1 MFIANKNG
9 QSLVNHS
16 LAVGLLSTIL
26 FDKNFSEEKFN
37 ELREILNID
46 SINVLKYKNI
56 KNVIFNA
63 GLFHDLGKLD
73 DNFQN
78 YIGKITSADVEHFDV
93 QNEDFDIN
101 EYPLHHEIS
110 FALLSSLQQ
119 LNVPKLKPFEKNA
132 LLYTVYYHHAN
143 PLRDDPDKFKNSFN
157 ILNAKGFDQ
166 SIFLKNV
173 KIFISNLQDV
183 LPKVM
188 KSYISAEG
196 ISEEDLSDVNELSK
210 LMIKPDFQSG
220 AYLKN
225 QNQESESAEFFK
237 NAIMFLMRSILISAD
252 RIVSSLSKE
261 MLNGIVEDGDFDLLL
276 HCLEKDDVH
285 NINAEIIDM
294 SSSFE
299 YSDRSI
305 AQEKTASD
313 LNRDD
318 VMVLKGA
325 AGVGKTKIMLEWIKN
340 RNNNKQNIIIVPKV
354 SIGDSLFKEIKD
366 NYLPTVSVEIITGE
380 TQLKSVKGN
389 VKQNDQLFS
398 SDIVITTIDQ
408 IVNMMLSHKKIDLFL
423 YVLGQNIIFDEF
435 HEFMNQP
442 AILMLFIQFVFLKQM
457 NENSSCLLVSA
468 TPNMFLVKEKLK
480 IKNKNIITIKS
491 FNEKTYNI
499 QLKTFKDHIHNKNA
513 KNEMFEQ
520 QEMGTICI
528 FNTATKA
535 QLSAISAIKD
545 GEQNTLVHHSKF
557 LKEDKKYNVK
567 KIFKEFGKRNPT
579 QMNVLRAGPIIQA
592 SFDIS
597 TNKMLTEISNIDD
610 VFQRLGRVN
619 RWGLSNN
626 ANYIIYIPE
635 DLNKTGSLIK
645 GFERNN
651 HENSTKLFINYIMS
665 KKEQLKKITLNDFYQ
680 LYDDFFNRK
689 EVKNAYQ
696 EDFEKMKVSADDIF
710 KMGFEPVK
718 VKAKEIKKEKGIVS
732 SKSGIRGSANIFCVV
747 NNATVNKNGDFNVEE
762 VIDIKKQTL
771 SFNVSEFYGF
781 ENQNK
786 YIEESRDQMAKYGK
800 KQKALNDVLV
810 NLKSKSYQAKKKI
823 ATVSPFIIKSLAK
836 NEDMPIFLSFTQKT
850 KKIEFE
856 DQYFNVNYEN
866 VKIGVLK
873 QKYL

>member
-1 MFIANKNG
+1 MFITNKIG

-16 LAVGLLSTIL
+16 LAVGMLSTIL
-26 FDKNFSEEKFN
+26 FEKNFPEEKFD

-46 SINVLKYKNI
+46 SMNVLKYKNI
-56 KNVIFNA
+56 KNIIFNA

-73 DNFQN
+73 DNFQK
-78 YIGKITSADVEHFDV
+78 YIGKITSDDIEHFDI
-93 QNEDFDIN
+93 QNEDFDVN

-110 FALLSSLQQ
+110 FALLSSFQQ
-119 LNVPKLKPFEKNA
+119 LNALKPFEKNA
-132 LLYTVYYHHAN
+132 LFYTVYYHHAN
-143 PLRDDPDKFKNSFN
+143 PLRYDQDKFKNSFN
-157 ILNAKGFDQ
+157 ILNAKGLDQ
-166 SIFLKNV
+166 SILFKN
-173 KIFISNLQDV
+173 ISSFMSNLEDV
-183 LPKVM
+183 LPKSM

-196 ISEEDLSDVNELSK
+196 ISEEDLNDVNELSK
-210 LMIKPDFQSG
+210 SMTKPIFQSG

-225 QNQESESAEFFK
+225 QDQESAEFFK
-237 NAIMFLMRSILISAD
+237 NAIMFLMRSVLISAD
-252 RIVSSLSKE
+252 RVVSSLSKE
-261 MLNGIVEDGDFDLLL
+261 MLDEIVEEGDFDLLL
-276 HCLEKDDVH
+276 HCLEKDDVS
-285 NINAEIIDM
+285 NINAEIINM
-294 SSSFE
+294 TSSFE
-299 YSDRSI
+299 HSERSI
-305 AQEKTASD
+305 AQEKTASN
-313 LNRDD
+313 LNHDE

-340 RNNNKQNIIIVPKV
+340 RNNNKRNIIIVPKV
-354 SIGDSLFKEIKD
+354 SIADSLFKEIKD
-366 NYLPTVSVEIITGE
+366 NYLPTVSVEIITSE
-380 TQLKSVKGN
+380 TKLKSVKGS
-389 VKQNDQLFS
+389 VEQNDQLFS

-408 IVNMMLSHKKIDLFL
+408 VVNMMLSHKKIDMFL
-423 YVLGQNIIFDEF
+423 YVLSQNIIFDEF

-480 IKNKNIITIKS
+480 IKNKNIIKIKS

-499 QLKTFKDHIHNKNA
+499 QLKMFKDHIHNKNA
-513 KNEMFEQ
+513 ENEMFEQ

-535 QLSAISAIKD
+535 QLSAIRAIKD

-619 RWGLSNN
+619 RWGVSDN

-635 DLNKTGSLIK
+635 DLSKTGSLVK

-651 HENSTKLFINYIMS
+651 CENATKLFINYIIS
-665 KKEQLKKITLNDFYQ
+665 KKEQLKEITLNDFYQ
-680 LYDDFFNRK
+680 LYDDFFNSK
-689 EVKNAYQ
+689 EVKSAYQ
-696 EDFEKMKVSADDIF
+696 IDFEKMKGSADDIF

-718 VKAKEIKKEKGIVS
+718 VKETKKEKGSVS

-762 VIDIKKQTL
+762 VIDIKKQTF

-800 KQKALNDVLV
+800 TQKALNEVLV

-836 NEDMPIFLSFTQKT
+836 NEDIPIFLSFTQKT

-856 DQYFNVNYEN
+856 DQYFNINYEN